1 MRKPIFGVLVFMVC
15 LTMTGCGGC
24 GSSVESQMRRAA
36 QRRSAPEDESAPSA
50 AKDKGAKAAEKAGPP
65 APPVSTAARA
75 GAEPQGATAAT
86 VGLGDIP
93 TVAAFNNEKPSQP
106 LTEVERRARS
116 IANMEKIGR
125 ALAAYAKKNGK
136 YPPLASSTDGDARL
150 SWRVLILPE
159 LGYPELRNRFKNE
172 PWDSRHNKLLLDYIP
187 PEYQSPERFDVKTNY
202 LGVTGRHGLFRDDF
216 ESLGVHAVKDGVDNS
231 LAVVEVDDMY
241 AQEWTRPADY
251 TAVFE
256 LPGDKLGGL
265 RGEGTFA
272 LMASGRSVLL
282 PREMPPSRL
291 AALFT
296 IAGGEPVSA
305 ATSLAPPTAEPPPP
319 MLAAI
324 ADDPAAANQSD
335 LVDTSVA
342 PASAPAAAPVVF
354 PGAEPGVAIAGREEI
369 PSEEALA
376 KARELLKELYG
387 KDFQQARSPED
398 QRKFLKRLA
407 ASIADVQQNAADYH
421 ELVRIIRDLAVS
433 LGDVSQALAACEL
446 MEQRFQVDSLTMR
459 LSLLESVSSRA
470 GELRS
475 VEPALKEGQRL
486 WRAAFEADRYD
497 VAVPACEVTLSFAR
511 IQGIR
516 TEVTRLHEQVNS
528 LSAANSLYGAAQ
540 RAFEKL
546 QTDSGDATANEAV
559 GRYVCLVKNR
569 WTAGLPYLS
578 KAADI
583 RLRGIAS
590 LELATDRSLAETLSL
605 AEQYWELAGRTKP
618 PQRRGLHLRAV
629 HCYGLV
635 GPKLAGGLEK
645 LNVQR
650 RIDEAA
656 GIYGRKEIDRVLAP
670 LAPQGGSSALSASA
684 N

>member
-1 MRKPIFGVLVFMVC
+1 MRKPIFGVLVSMVC
-15 LTMTGCGGC
+15 LSMTGCGGC
-24 GSSVESQMRRAA
+24 GGSVESQMRRAA
-36 QRRSAPEDESAPSA
+36 QRRSAPEEESAPSA
-50 AKDKGAKAAEKAGPP
+50 AKGKGAKAAEKGLPP
-65 APPVSTAARA
+65 APPVSTAAQA
-75 GAEPQGATAAT
+75 GAGPQGATTAAT
-86 VGLGDIP
+86 GPRDVPIG
-93 TVAAFNNEKPSQP
+93 AAFNNEKPSQP

-116 IANMEKIGR
+116 IANLEKIGR

-136 YPPLASSTDGDARL
+136 YPPVASSTDGDAHL

-216 ESLGVHAVKDGVDNS
+216 ESLGVHALTDGVDNS
-231 LAVVEVDDMY
+231 LAVVEVDDKF

-256 LPGDKLGGL
+256 LPGDNLGGL

-272 LMASGRSVLL
+272 LMASGRIVLL

-305 ATSLAPPTAEPPPP
+305 AASLAPPAAEPPPP
-319 MLAAI
+319 TLAAI
-324 ADDPAAANQSD
+324 ADDPAAANQPGLADS
-335 LVDTSVA
+335 SA
-342 PASAPAAAPVVF
+342 HSAPAPPTAPVVF
-354 PGAEPGVAIAGREEI
+354 PGAEPVVTISGKEEI
-369 PSEEALA
+369 PTEEALA

-398 QRKFLKRLA
+398 QRKFLKRLVA
-407 ASIADVQQNAADYH
+407 NVANVEQNAADYH

-433 LGDVSQALAACEL
+433 LGDVPQALAACEL
-446 MEQRFQVDSLTMR
+446 MEQRFQIDSLSIR
-459 LSLLESVSSRA
+459 LALLERVSSRA
-470 GELRS
+470 GEMRS

-528 LSAANSLYGAAQ
+528 LSAANSLYSAAQ

-546 QTDSGDATANEAV
+546 QTDSGDAAANEAV

-569 WTAGLPYLS
+569 WSAGLPYLS

-590 LELATDRSLAETLSL
+590 LELGADRSLQETLSL
-605 AEQYWELAGRTKP
+605 AEQYWELADRLKL

-629 HCYGLV
+629 HWYGFV
-635 GPKLAGGLEK
+635 VPKLGGGLEK
-645 LNVQR
+645 LKVQR

-656 GIYGRKEIDRVLAP
+656 GIYGREEIDRVLAP
-670 LAPQGGSSALSASA
+670 LAPHGGSSALSASA